1 MMLPS
6 VHELIK
12 PPMLPLDPYPTL
24 ALAAPLLALAP
35 APSLTMLS
43 PSHLLAP
50 DYFGHHGRLNLV
62 FAYPLG
68 PFMTPQ
74 PAPLKAR
81 SPGVSSAALSAAPGA
96 APMAPF
102 TAQSAAASTLMP
114 PMMMAPSY
122 AGAGAGFPQPAP
134 APMAQFNHGLGQV
147 PPMMAPPPL
156 GPQFVTAPPA
166 GPVQFDPHYV
176 PLMVTYNPYLP
187 QALPLFAHFPLDYP
201 EKRKVIKRRTRTG
214 CLTCRKRR
222 IKCDERKPKC
232 HNCERLKKVCL
243 GYEQPGA
250 PRGGASVASSAATS
264 PASPTA
270 GAVAEPTKRQ
280 LVEKMAVENLLA

>member
-24 ALAAPLLALAP
+24 ALAALLFTLAPPP

-43 PSHLLAP
+43 PSNLPAP
-50 DYFGHHGRLNLV
+50 DYFGPHHHGRLNLV

-74 PAPLKAR
+74 PLLGRAPSPLAPLTQAPQAPHQA
-81 SPGVSSAALSAAPGA
+81 SHQASHQAPSMVMAPGA
-96 APMAPF
+96 PHMVMAPPF
-102 TAQSAAASTLMP
+102 
-114 PMMMAPSY
+114 
-122 AGAGAGFPQPAP
+122 AGAGASYPTPAP
-134 APMAQFNHGLGQV
+134 PMAFGQA

-156 GPQFVTAPPA
+156 APQFVLAPPA
-166 GPVQFDPHYV
+166 PPVQFDPHYV

-250 PRGGASVASSAATS
+250 PRGSAGAATAAAAAASAA
-264 PASPTA
+264 AAAAATA
-270 GAVAEPTKRQ
+270 TPTKRR
-280 LVEKMAVENLLA
+280 LMEKMAVENLLA